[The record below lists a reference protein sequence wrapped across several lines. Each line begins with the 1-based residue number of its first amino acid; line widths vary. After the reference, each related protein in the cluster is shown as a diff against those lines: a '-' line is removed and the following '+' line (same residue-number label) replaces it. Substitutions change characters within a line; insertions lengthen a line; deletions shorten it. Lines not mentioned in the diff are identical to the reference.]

1 MLDVRRLRLLREL
14 ALRGT
19 IVAVAEALSF
29 SPSAVSQQL
38 AVLER
43 EAGVPLLERTGRRVR
58 LTPAGENLSRHAE
71 VILQR
76 LEQASGELVDARR
89 GLAGPLRIGAFPT
102 AARAILPQALIA
114 LSHEHPGLEPMVS
127 EIDPAD
133 VADALRAGNLDLALI
148 HDYDFVPRPTEPGL
162 TALPLCSESVYLAS
176 SDTESDSDEAVA
188 SLTDCVERAWIT
200 AIPGT
205 ACHAMTIRACQA
217 AGFTPKV
224 RHHIDEFA
232 TVLALVAAGQ
242 GVSLVPEL
250 GASHPPPGC
259 GSRRC
264 RFDGE
269 PRSLTE
275 QAPTHTRRSQPSHAR
290 FARQSRHCWT
300 PSNSGYYM
308 SSPRSSTVTE
318 CVSAPTAR

>member
-1 MLDVRRLRLLREL
+1 MLDVRRLKLLREL

-58 LTPAGENLSRHAE
+58 LTPAGENLARHAE
-71 VILQR
+71 AILQR

-89 GLAGPLRIGAFPT
+89 GLAGPLRIGTFPT
-102 AARAILPQALIA
+102 AARAILPAALIA
-114 LSHEHPGLEPMVS
+114 LSRELPGLEPMVS

-133 VADALRAGNLDLALI
+133 VADDLRAGTLDLALI

-162 TALPLCSESVYLAS
+162 TTLPLCSEAVYLAS
-176 SDTESDSDEAVA
+176 SDIESDSHDAVA
-188 SLTDCVERAWIT
+188 SLTDCVERPWIT

-250 GASHPPPGC
+250 GAIHPPLGVRLTPMPIRRRTKIAHRA
-259 GSRRC
+259 GS
-264 RFDGE
+264 DAH
-269 PRSLTE
+269 P
-275 QAPTHTRRSQPSHAR
+275 AVA
-290 FARQSRHCWT
+290 
-300 PSNSGYYM
+300 
-308 SSPRSSTVTE
+308 TVTIALR
-318 CVSAPTAR
+318 SAVPQLLDAEQ